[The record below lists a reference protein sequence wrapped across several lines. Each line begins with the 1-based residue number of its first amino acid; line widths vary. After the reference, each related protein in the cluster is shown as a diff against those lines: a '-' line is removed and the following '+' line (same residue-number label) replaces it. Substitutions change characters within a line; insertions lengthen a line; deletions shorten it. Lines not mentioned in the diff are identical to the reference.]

1 MAQANPS
8 LIAELERATHNGSHD
23 CAETVQRVTDL
34 FLAGADRFTEDQV
47 LLFENVLGFLV
58 QKIET
63 RARAELSTRLAL
75 VSNAP
80 SRVIRRL
87 ALDDE
92 IMVAEPVLAGSPR
105 LTADDLDSGRL
116 HQEPGPSHGHFG
128 APSHRRKRDRHPAR
142 PRQSRRHL

>member
-1 MAQANPS
+1 MN
-8 LIAELERATHNGSHD
+8 
-23 CAETVQRVTDL
+23 CAETLRRVTDL

-58 QKIET
+58 QRIET

-75 VSNAP
+75 VGNAP

-105 LTADDLDSGRL
+105 LTADDLIQVASTKSQGHL
-116 HQEPGPSHGHFG
+116 LGHFG
-128 APSHRRKRDRHPAR
+128 APSPRRKR
-142 PRQSRRHL
+142 